1 MADKL
6 PFMPFYGSDFYED
19 EAVCLM
25 NAEEER
31 VYLRLLWRQWRE
43 GSLPAESDELQALLR
58 GLPGLSP
65 RVLACIPRCD
75 DGRRRNPRLE
85 EHRRKHLQVYEKKSK
100 GGRAGRAKQL
110 GTPTRRQASGS
121 PRGVP
126 GDSPRK
132 ARGQSGESES
142 DTDNNSTTWLTPFS
156 DAWQARCGNPPFGR
170 LAKALAPLAKTLGA
184 PEALDRWSRYLAAN
198 EPRYCSPERFV
209 ATHAAYSGP
218 EVQEMT
224 DEYGRMVPHRKN
236 DKGEWVPVVSVA

>member
-1 MADKL
+1 VADKL

-85 EHRRKHLQVYEKKSK
+85 EHRQKHLRILEKKSQ

-110 GTPTRRQASGS
+110 KTNRV
-121 PRGVP
+121 RGVP
-126 GDSPRK
+126 GESLGTPRGI
-132 ARGQSGESES
+132 ARGKLGESES
-142 DTDNNSTTWLTPFS
+142 DTDSKKTWLTLFA
-156 DAWQARCGNPPFGR
+156 DAWQARCGNPPHGR
-170 LAKALAPLAKTLGA
+170 LAKALAPLVQQLGG
-184 PEALDRWSRYLAAN
+184 PEALERWSRYLAGN
-198 EPRYCSPERFV
+198 EPRYCSPERFA
-209 ATHAAYSGP
+209 ATHQQYAGP
-218 EVQEMT
+218 ETQEMT
-224 DEYGRMVPHRKN
+224 DEFGQMRLHRKN
-236 DKGEWVPVVSVA
+236 GDGKWEIVA